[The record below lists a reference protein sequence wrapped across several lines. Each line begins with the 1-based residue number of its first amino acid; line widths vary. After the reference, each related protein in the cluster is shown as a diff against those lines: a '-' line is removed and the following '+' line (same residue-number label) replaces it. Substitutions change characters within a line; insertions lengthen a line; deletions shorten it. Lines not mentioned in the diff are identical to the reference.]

1 MAQTI
6 IEKFHERVREHPS
19 QVALRYKA
27 GSDWRD
33 ITWRKYG
40 EMVKQAA
47 KGLMSLGFGHSDKIA
62 LLAANSPN
70 WHITDVGAMSIG
82 GATAAIYTTNS
93 PEQVAYIVSHSEAKV
108 AFVDGV
114 DQLEKILKMRGELP
128 ALKKVVVFDGYQGDA
143 DAEFVTTWDEFLK
156 SGSAI
161 SDADFD
167 AATAKVKPE
176 DLATFVYTSG
186 TTGPPK
192 GVMLTHA
199 NVWST
204 AGMLDERLPFAE
216 LTQGGQ
222 TARALSYLPL
232 SHIAERMTSH
242 MMQIYNGSETWF
254 GESIDTLIADLQAC
268 KPTYFFGV
276 PRVWEKFYAGVTAK
290 MAAADPNDRKT
301 KLAKKAVELGKEIT
315 KAEQEAVARG
325 GSFEDA
331 KIPLGTKLQHALLD
345 KLVLHKIRAAFGLE
359 ECGLALSAAAP
370 LAPELIWFFHS
381 VGIKI
386 SEGYGQS
393 EDNGPTTWHPI
404 GKVKIGTVGP
414 PLQGVE
420 VKIAEDGEIL
430 VRGANVMKGYY
441 KDDKA
446 TNETVDAD
454 GWLHSGDVGELDEH
468 NYLKITDRKKDLII
482 TAGGKNIAP
491 QELENRLKSSHPLI
505 SQVVVIGDRR
515 PFLTA
520 LITLDEEKAPSWGK
534 EHGIE
539 GGIPAIANHERTIK
553 EVEGAINQLNQ
564 GLAKV
569 EGIKKFR
576 VLERDFLQEEEEIT
590 PTMKVKRKKIN
601 EIYGDT
607 VENMYDKSSPTGAG
621 AKAPVRK

>member
-6 IEKFHERVREHPS
+6 VEKFHERVQEHPS
-19 QVALRYKA
+19 KVSLRYKS
-27 GSDWRD
+27 GGDWRD
-33 ITWRKYG
+33 VTWRRYG
-40 EMVKQAA
+40 EMVGQVS
-47 KGLMSLGFGHSDKIA
+47 KGLISLGFGHGGRIA
-62 LLAANSPN
+62 LLSANRPE
-70 WHITDVGAMSIG
+70 WHIADVAAMSIG

-93 PEQVAYIVSHSEAKV
+93 PEQVAYIIEHSESQV
-108 AFVDGV
+108 AFVDV
-114 DQLEKILKMRGELP
+114 PDQLEKILKMRSELP

-143 DAEFVTTWDEFLK
+143 DPEFVMTWDDFLK
-156 SGSAI
+156 SGNGVD
-161 SDADFD
+161 DARV
-167 AATAKVKPE
+167 TQERAKVKPD

-199 NVWST
+199 NVWAT

-216 LTQGGQ
+216 LTKGGQ

-242 MMQIYNGSETWF
+242 LMQIYNGSETWF
-254 GESIDTLIADLQAC
+254 AESIDTLLVDLQSC

-301 KLAKKAVELGKEIT
+301 KLAKKAVELGKQVT
-315 KAEQEAVARG
+315 KAEQEAIARG
-325 GSFEDA
+325 GSATDA
-331 KIPLGTKLQHALLD
+331 KIPLGTKLQHAALD

-404 GKVKIGTVGP
+404 NKVKIGTVGQ
-414 PLQGVE
+414 PLKGVE

-441 KDDKA
+441 KDEQA
-446 TNETVDAD
+446 TNETIDSD

-468 NYLKITDRKKDLII
+468 NYLTITDRKKDIII

-491 QELENRLKSSHPLI
+491 QELENRLKSSHALI
-505 SQVVVIGDRR
+505 SQVVVIGDKR
-515 PFLTA
+515 PFLTC
-520 LITLDEEKAPSWGK
+520 LVTLDEEKAPGWGT
-534 EHGIE
+534 EQGIE
-539 GGIPAIANHERTIK
+539 GGIAEIANHDRTIK
-553 EVEGAINQLNQ
+553 EIEGAIIQLNK

-601 EIYGDT
+601 EIYGD
-607 VENMYDKSSPTGAG
+607 VIEGMYDKESPQGAG
-621 AKAPVRK
+621 AKAPVRT